1 MIQSILIFPSLRVKQ
16 EKNKL
21 NQPRITVKQQS
32 SVFQRHTTE
41 LENITLA
48 SYKVAQLIAKDKKPF
63 TDGDFVKKCMMAVV
77 KAVCREKIK
86 LFSDVSFSARI
97 ITQRTVTNK

>member
-21 NQPRITVKQQS
+21 NQLRTTLKQQS
-32 SVFQRHTTE
+32 SVFQRQTTE

-63 TDGDFVKKCMMAVV
+63 TDGDFVKKCMMAV
-77 KAVCREKIK
+77 AETVCSEKIK
-86 LFSDVSFSARI
+86 LFFDISFSAIATTR
-97 ITQRTVTNK
+97 RT